1 MRKLACFAISFSLAT
16 FLSHF
21 LFPNQ
26 WIPVSAAVFSVGL
39 FAVPFLLPKIRK
51 CRFYP
56 LLILLVF
63 FGFGTGVLNYGIHQM
78 QTVAKAQK
86 LNDTEQTMLVQILE
100 KPVSY
105 DRYDRLH
112 VRITEDSL
120 PHLHAMMYDYD
131 HSTSGLQPGD
141 RIRVTAKLRSA
152 DIRYGEKNDA
162 YISRDIYLTG
172 TLRNGWE
179 YTGHRSGIRIVASK
193 LNGIIKEVCDSVFPE
208 STIPFMKALLL
219 GDKTEFYE
227 DVSLYAAMSRAGMM
241 HVIAV
246 SGMHIA
252 FLVGLIQLLLGSGR
266 RSSFLCLVILWMF
279 VLITGASASAVRAGI
294 MQSILL
300 LAPILRREND
310 SLTSLSFALMTILL
324 INPYSCASVSLQ
336 LSFGAMAG
344 LLLFAKPV
352 SDYLLSLFPNT
363 EKNRLLR
370 DVCMTAGASLAVMA
384 FSAPLAAIHFNSFS
398 VLSPVTN
405 IVSLFAVSICFSSG
419 ILACCA
425 GMILLPLGQ
434 CIGWFSGL
442 FARYLITVASL
453 IAKIP
458 FSAVYLTSRAAVF
471 WMLLSYLLAAA
482 AVIWKSKSAL
492 RILLPVILSF
502 CCLFAVF
509 RITQWNYRKPD
520 GFLSVLDV
528 GQGECVCVM
537 SEEKT
542 LLFDCGNTGS
552 LTNAGETAASYLNM
566 AGRKR
571 VDALILSHMH
581 EDHANGVPL
590 LLELIPVERIYAL
603 SDADC
608 SPDLMKEIQDA
619 VQRHGVEW
627 IPLSE
632 DQAIQFGSIQTE
644 LYMPTDTGEQNERC
658 IISKVSI
665 GDTDALLTGDAPK
678 STEYS
683 FLDDHMPQDVEMLV
697 VGHHGSR
704 SSTSGELLKALQG
717 NKAIISCGLNSYG
730 HPSYEVLE
738 RLYAYGY
745 EIYRTDLQGTIEIRI
760 RNKR

>member
-246 SGMHIA
+246 SGVKH
-252 FLVGLIQLLLGSGR
+252 LLSGFYR
-266 RSSFLCLVILWMF
+266 
-279 VLITGASASAVRAGI
+279 TAK
-294 MQSILL
+294 
-300 LAPILRREND
+300 
-310 SLTSLSFALMTILL
+310 
-324 INPYSCASVSLQ
+324 
-336 LSFGAMAG
+336 
-344 LLLFAKPV
+344 KPV
-352 SDYLLSLFPNT
+352 IPALFGHRPRRCT
-363 EKNRLLR
+363 PKLR
-370 DVCMTAGASLAVMA
+370 FT
-384 FSAPLAAIHFNSFS
+384 
-398 VLSPVTN
+398 
-405 IVSLFAVSICFSSG
+405 
-419 ILACCA
+419 
-425 GMILLPLGQ
+425 
-434 CIGWFSGL
+434 
-442 FARYLITVASL
+442 
-453 IAKIP
+453 
-458 FSAVYLTSRAAVF
+458 
-471 WMLLSYLLAAA
+471 
-482 AVIWKSKSAL
+482 
-492 RILLPVILSF
+492 
-502 CCLFAVF
+502 
-509 RITQWNYRKPD
+509 
-520 GFLSVLDV
+520 
-528 GQGECVCVM
+528 
-537 SEEKT
+537 
-542 LLFDCGNTGS
+542 
-552 LTNAGETAASYLNM
+552 
-566 AGRKR
+566 
-571 VDALILSHMH
+571 
-581 EDHANGVPL
+581 
-590 LLELIPVERIYAL
+590 
-603 SDADC
+603 
-608 SPDLMKEIQDA
+608 
-619 VQRHGVEW
+619 
-627 IPLSE
+627 
-632 DQAIQFGSIQTE
+632 
-644 LYMPTDTGEQNERC
+644 
-658 IISKVSI
+658 
-665 GDTDALLTGDAPK
+665 
-678 STEYS
+678 
-683 FLDDHMPQDVEMLV
+683 
-697 VGHHGSR
+697 
-704 SSTSGELLKALQG
+704 
-717 NKAIISCGLNSYG
+717 
-730 HPSYEVLE
+730 
-738 RLYAYGY
+738 
-745 EIYRTDLQGTIEIRI
+745 
-760 RNKR
+760 